1 MGRDTEKAKFS
12 LLFEAVKGF
21 VNVRIHEPFNGIA
34 GMNMGQIKIVGAD
47 SLQTGFNRSHDIFDR
62 GRIAQMALCRAEL
75 GNDKELIA
83 LIALNALAQGFFRPG
98 PRIIRGR
105 IKIIDAPINGP
116 SHDIR
121 VVEPGTTERDI
132 RHFHARPAQW
142 PIAAHPGFLPVR
154 AFFLRF
160 GFRLAQ
166 QKQLGLIL
174 TAGSQRRRATD
185 RTQRSISQKRA
196 PTWVGRLGRLG
207 RLSLLGRL
215 GRLLGHG
222 G

>member
-1 MGRDTEKAKFS
+1 
-12 LLFEAVKGF
+12 
-21 VNVRIHEPFNGIA
+21 
-34 GMNMGQIKIVGAD
+34 MGQIKIVGAD

-62 GRIAQMALCRAEL
+62 GGIAQMTLRRTKL

-98 PRIIRGR
+98 TRIIRGR

-121 VVEPGTTERDI
+121 VVEPRTAERDI
-132 RHFHARPAQW
+132 RYLHSSATQW
-142 PIAAHPGFLPVR
+142 PIAAHAGFLPVR
-154 AFFLRF
+154 AFFFCL

-166 QKQLGLIL
+166 QKQLGFIL

-185 RTQRSISQKRA
+185 RTQRGISQKRA

-207 RLSLLGRL
+207 RL
-215 GRLLGHG
+215 LGHG